1 MNVFNGT
8 VTFLDS
14 KPVTCLQTD
23 ACLHGG
29 AGYYEGD
36 FFYVN
41 WDTDLPNF
49 KNYHINI
56 KETMSIVLSAMRWG
70 HLWANKRVVVSTDN
84 MTTKCIINKGS
95 SRNKTLMTQ
104 LRELF
109 WLSATHNFDI
119 RAKFISGRNN
129 VIADAASRLHEP
141 GQLSRLYDKLQQIE
155 DLGKYGSDLQ
165 TFFGLKKIIA
175 KTATANQY
183 LQTFADDGK
192 LDKMIFTCEINKLIP
207 GFLAD
212 VKSLRNNPIT
222 DNPWSYY
229 TGKCKE
235 YRGTVGEF
243 G

>member
-36 FFYVN
+36 FFFYVN

-70 HLWANKRVVVSTDN
+70 HLWTNKRVVVSTDN

-109 WLSATHNFDI
+109 WLSAIHNFDI

-141 GQLSRLYDKLQQIE
+141 GQLSRLYDKLVSHLFYIPFTTIE
-155 DLGKYGSDLQ
+155 LLNHISFD
-165 TFFGLKKIIA
+165 FF
-175 KTATANQY
+175 N
-183 LQTFADDGK
+183 
-192 LDKMIFTCEINKLIP
+192 
-207 GFLAD
+207 
-212 VKSLRNNPIT
+212 SRWRNNG
-222 DNPWSYY
+222 NAN
-229 TGKCKE
+229 
-235 YRGTVGEF
+235 VGEQC
-243 G
+243 GSLEKQGVG